1 MLKKE
6 NLAVLVIWPTHRL
19 KITLKLFS
27 RQHQHQQ
34 KLIGS
39 WIFGQYLGNTDSITL
54 SLSDHKADGGKCWQS
69 IPTPPFTQLSEWV
82 APNTLA
88 RLQCQRKYS
97 SSLNY
102 FLKEYFSS
110 ALSLSSAF
118 PAVDRKWRNTCQQR
132 SQREGTFALNTDWA
146 EEQRK
151 IMREEENW
159 RMGTCKRSEWEI
171 GEWYWEEEVAEG
183 GLGIKN
189 VGSNGGMGVGNWEG
203 GRTIE

>member
-6 NLAVLVIWPTHRL
+6 NLAVLVTWPTHRL

-82 APNTLA
+82 APNTLT

-110 ALSLSSAF
+110 KYFFICSLPQLRLPCCGQEMTQHLPAAESARGNFCIEHRLS
-118 PAVDRKWRNTCQQR
+118 RR
-132 SQREGTFALNTDWA
+132 A
-146 EEQRK
+146 EED
-151 IMREEENW
+151 N
-159 RMGTCKRSEWEI
+159 
-171 GEWYWEEEVAEG
+171 EG
-183 GLGIKN
+183 GGKLKN
-189 VGSNGGMGVGNWEG
+189 GNL
-203 GRTIE
+203 